1 RIFNSNSTTL
11 RVSQR
16 CGMSQTLC
24 CGSTSKLLKSSF
36 VKYFLQGRRDPL
48 TVTYY
53 INLLISNLV
62 QLCILFVWVA
72 RLDGTTCAALALFS
86 VTANIDFSICIAL
99 ERYFFITCPFLD
111 FIRQTKGSVLVCLL
125 VWSVCIITASLAIAL
140 QVLLRFVIH
149 ALLPAPLFIFSI
161 AGTTKALPAAT
172 SVCTEEKR
180 RVVATLIVLLFK
192 YSLLNL
198 PAVTL
203 LAVSVPPN
211 CHVSDTADIILFVL
225 IPFVDLFLFFLMRKG
240 PIDRPLAY
248 LCCCSTDNSAADVS
262 NKSSV

>member
-1 RIFNSNSTTL
+1 MGINILHCHAIIQKYPS
-11 RVSQR
+11 VSY
-16 CGMSQTLC
+16 C
-24 CGSTSKLLKSSF
+24 
-36 VKYFLQGRRDPL
+36 
-48 TVTYY
+48 
-53 INLLISNLV
+53 
-62 QLCILFVWVA
+62 
-72 RLDGTTCAALALFS
+72 
-86 VTANIDFSICIAL
+86 
-99 ERYFFITCPFLD
+99 RYFSITCPFLD

-172 SVCTEEKR
+172 SVCAEEKR

-211 CHVSDTADIILFVL
+211 CRVSDTADIILFVL
-225 IPFVDLFLFFLMRKG
+225 IPFVDLFLFFLMRRG
-240 PIDRPLAY
+240 PIDRLLAY
-248 LCCCSTDNSAADVS
+248 LCCCSIDNSAADVS
-262 NKSSV
+262 NKSSVWMMCVHVYGQRKEGRKKIGSKSWRCWEIIKLRKPHSLINIVVM